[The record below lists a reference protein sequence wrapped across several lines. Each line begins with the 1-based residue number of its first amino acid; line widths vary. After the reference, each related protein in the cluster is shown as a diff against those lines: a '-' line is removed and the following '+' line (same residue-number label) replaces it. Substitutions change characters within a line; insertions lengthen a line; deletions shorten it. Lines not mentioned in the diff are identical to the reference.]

1 MSDDS
6 RMRWTPPDPQ
16 QLPEWRAEL
25 LEHLDADSTKV
36 TMREAL
42 RAGRST
48 IVPTVPGIGA
58 SQGSVGALLLTA
70 CERRRLETA
79 ELYYATPDMTALALA
94 AAHTPPTE
102 PVTLSRLPSESGF
115 IVFGEPIGG
124 YTEDAGAALANT
136 PFGTPGASAQITT
149 PIVAASWS
157 VWTPRE
163 VTLDQGEVRWL
174 YRGAG
179 SAGTVPA
186 DWSGVWI
193 TFYSPRGLFS
203 GLPPETV
210 IGTMRDGMVM
220 TAGMIDGLREAQG
233 PPLGWDN
240 EMLLR
245 EGAPFDTPVPD
256 TTDRWAHVLYTAW
269 QLMAQQGKNRWAE
282 VDEIPR
288 ARAGAKRDRR
298 QGVTGSSAVRVV
310 RVHSAHRPTP
320 QAAQDDAQASTG
332 RREPQWSCRWPVRPY
347 RRSTCMDPRAHA
359 EGGCTHEDRIVSG
372 HVKGPEGAP
381 LRTGATVHLW
391 DRQPTE
397 TAPD

>member
-1 MSDDS
+1 MTT
-6 RMRWTPPDPQ
+6 RWAPPDPQ

-42 RAGRST
+42 RAGRFT

-58 SQGSVGALLLTA
+58 SEESVGSVLLTA

-94 AAHTPPTE
+94 AAQTPPTE
-102 PVTLSRLPSESGF
+102 PVTLSRLPSESGL

-124 YTEDAGAALANT
+124 YTEDAGAALAST
-136 PFGTPGASAQITT
+136 PFGAPGASAVITT

-157 VWTPRE
+157 VWTP
-163 VTLDQGEVRWL
+163 GEVELDRGSVRWFH
-174 YRGAG
+174 RGAG
-179 SAGTVPA
+179 SVGPIPD

-220 TAGMIDGLREAQG
+220 TAGMIDANRETHG

-245 EGAPFDTPVPD
+245 EGSPFGPKVPD
-256 TTDRWAHVLYTAW
+256 TTDVWAHVLYTAW
-269 QLMAQQGKNRWAE
+269 QLMGQQGKNRWAE
-282 VDEIPR
+282 VEEIPR

-298 QGVTGSSAVRVV
+298 QGVTGSSSVRIV
-310 RVHSAHRPTP
+310 RVHSTHRPSP
-320 QAAQDDAQASTG
+320 EAAQKDAQSSTG

-347 RRSTCMDPRAHA
+347 RRSTCLNPRAHA
-359 EGGCTHEDRIVSG
+359 EGGCRHEDRIVSG
-372 HVKGPEGAP
+372 HIKGPEGAP
-381 LRTGATVHLW
+381 LRTGETVHLW
-391 DRQPTE
+391 DQQPAE
-397 TAPD
+397 